1 MFFNNPTANFS
12 QPVLGAGVGPF
23 NYDPMS
29 DSYLSATSACFGIT
43 PLPDG
48 GWSADSPLVVGS
60 RLYYTSALN
69 TEVSGSSIEPYWY
82 SWIDTGTIPQTEYVY
97 RYESDLGGITAVEL
111 CGSSSFTI
119 DWQFTV
125 DNGATGSLKIFQ
137 NNVQIVNTSVSAG
150 PNTFFASALDNIK
163 SEVSCSVPTAY
174 ANIEF
179 QVVNPFSSNFDACDA
194 GSSNNNTT
202 TNFVGDGS
210 ILAEIQN
217 TVACP

>member
-12 QPVLGAGVGPF
+12 RAGAGAAPTGPF

-29 DSYLSATSACFGIT
+29 DSSLGASSACFGIT

-48 GWSADSPLVVGS
+48 GWSADYPLIVGS
-60 RLYYTSALN
+60 KIYYNSALN
-69 TEVSGSSIEPYWY
+69 TEVSGSYGDTYWY
-82 SWIDTGTIPQTEYVY
+82 SWIDTSTSPQTEYVY
-97 RYESDLGGITAVEL
+97 RYESGIQAVEL
-111 CGSSSFTI
+111 CGSSSYAIT
-119 DWQFTV
+119 WEFTV
-125 DNGATGSLKIFQ
+125 DAGATGSLKIFQ
-137 NNVQIVNTSVSAG
+137 NTVEIVNTSVSAG
-150 PNTFFASALDNIK
+150 PNTFFASTLDDIK

-179 QVVNPFSSNFDACDA
+179 QVSNPLSSNFDACDA

-202 TNFVGDGS
+202 TNFVGDGG